1 MANVPFVY
9 PAVWPQSLISGE
21 WLDEIYDGEITTEWQ
36 KCFNDT
42 AHEFEQ
48 AIVNTLRPFQSDR
61 ALVDLFYK
69 AFDGVDVLPE
79 ELLSE
84 YDSLIEEHNYIEARQ
99 LLVSITHKRLYSLKS
114 KRLAWKE
121 DDKWVVALPYDNK
134 VGLHRVMPET
144 LSIWEDDSV

>member
-1 MANVPFVY
+1 M
-9 PAVWPQSLISGE
+9 
-21 WLDEIYDGEITTEWQ
+21 
-36 KCFNDT
+36 
-42 AHEFEQ
+42 
-48 AIVNTLRPFQSDR
+48 
-61 ALVDLFYK
+61 
-69 AFDGVDVLPE
+69 DVLPE

-134 VGLHRVMPET
+134 VGLHHVMPET